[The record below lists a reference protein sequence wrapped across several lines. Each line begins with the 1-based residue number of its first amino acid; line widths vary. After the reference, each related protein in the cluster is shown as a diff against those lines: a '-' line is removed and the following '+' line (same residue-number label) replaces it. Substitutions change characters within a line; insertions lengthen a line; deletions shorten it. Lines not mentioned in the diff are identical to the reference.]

1 MIGVRPSRPAG
12 VPLAW
17 IAAEVRGDVLGD
29 SAVLVTDV
37 HHDSRLV
44 APGDLFVARGG
55 ARYDGVRFVEQAVA
69 RGAVAVLAARD
80 HAPSPCTV
88 PLVLVDDV
96 RAAMAHAAELVHG
109 RPSRQVKVF
118 GITGTNGKTTTV
130 WLLEHALRAAGHRPG
145 VLGTYGARLG
155 EHAIATG
162 FNTPEADE
170 LTRIVAWMVQQHAS
184 HVLLE
189 MTSIA
194 LDQRRTDGLRT
205 SVAALTHLTQDHLDY
220 HGTMDRYGAAKARL
234 FFDLAPERAVV
245 MVDDEFGRQVAG
257 RLGARAMRVSRH
269 EQARADVRPLHPARH
284 GLDGLVVAVQT
295 PCGVVEVKS
304 PLFGAHNLS
313 NVLLALGSCVAFGLD
328 VEAAARAIQ
337 VCPPP
342 PGRLERC
349 DGPDDDILAFV
360 DYAHTPD
367 GLVQMLASVRMVC
380 RGRLICVFG
389 CGGDRDRTKRGPMGR
404 ATEEGSDVVV
414 LTSDNPRS
422 EDPGDI
428 TAQILAGMTG
438 RGARAIVELDRL
450 AAIDRA
456 VSLAKPG
463 DVVVVAGKGHEREQI
478 VGTLVTPWDDSA
490 LLRDALRRRRLSSC
504 THPPQGPLVS
514 S

>member
-1 MIGVRPSRPAG
+1 MTSVRPSCPAG
-12 VPLAW
+12 VRLAQ

-29 SAVLVTDV
+29 GTTLVTDV

-55 ARYDGVRFVEQAVA
+55 SRYDGVQFVEQAIA
-69 RGAVAVLAARD
+69 RGALAVLAARH
-80 HAPSPCTV
+80 HAPASCAV
-88 PLVLVDDV
+88 PMVLVDDV

-109 RPSRQVKVF
+109 RPSRQAVVF

-155 EHAIATG
+155 EHAIPTG

-170 LTRIVAWMVQQHAS
+170 LTRIVAWMVQQRAS

-194 LDQRRTDGLRT
+194 LDQKRTDGLRT
-205 SVAALTHLTQDHLDY
+205 RVAALTHLTQDHLDY
-220 HGTMDRYGAAKARL
+220 HVTMDRYGAAKARL
-234 FFDLAPERAVV
+234 FFDLAPECAVV
-245 MVDDEFGRQVAG
+245 MVDDDFGRQVAD
-257 RLGARAMRVSRH
+257 RLGGRALRVSRH
-269 EQARADVRPLHPARH
+269 GQARADVRPLHPARH
-284 GLDGLVVAVQT
+284 GLEGLVVAVQT
-295 PCGVVEVKS
+295 PCGAVEVKS

-313 NVLLALGSCVAFGLD
+313 NLLLALGSCVAFGLD
-328 VEAAARAIQ
+328 VEVAARAMQ

-404 ATEEGSDVVV
+404 AAEEGSDVMVI
-414 LTSDNPRS
+414 TSDNPRS

-428 TAQILAGMTG
+428 AAQVLAGTTG
-438 RGARAIVELDRL
+438 RGARAIVQLDRP
-450 AAIDRA
+450 AAIHSA
-456 VSLAKPG
+456 VALAEPG
-463 DVVVVAGKGHEREQI
+463 DVVVVAGKGHERVQV
-478 VGTLVTPWDDSA
+478 VGTIATPCDDAA
-490 LLRDALRRRRLSSC
+490 LLRGALRRRRLSSRM
-504 THPPQGPLVS
+504 HPPQDPSVGS
-514 S
+514 